1 MKREKRK
8 RGLTWERDM
17 YRIAAFMVKQRIQI
31 KAGEIFGAA
40 LIAMVVMA
48 VGFLPRVMASS
59 GVMDLQ
65 ELQKTHQSADCTP
78 KPSPSSSPE

>member
-1 MKREKRK
+1 
-8 RGLTWERDM
+8 M
-17 YRIAAFMVKQRIQI
+17 YRIAAFMVKQRIQL

-48 VGFLPRVMASS
+48 IGFFPRVMASS

-65 ELQKTHQSADCTP
+65 ELQKTHQDASCTP